1 MKFNQ
6 LSAFEKHLEHI
17 HPSHLSDVYLIIDSE
32 PYVQKKLALK
42 VMQEGEG
49 KELFMAE
56 ELSLGKLKEAL
67 ETPSLFE
74 KSKCCFIFGVE
85 KLTKNVHDYLSD
97 FVLNPHPQIRLVLTA
112 SQMPPFLSKLLKNL
126 ITLDLSLEKPWERE
140 KRLIYYVT
148 RTLQKRGISISPVLA
163 ELIIKSCGAQVAHL
177 DQELEKL
184 TCYLKRGGE
193 VRREDLDLLQENFQH
208 SIFKIGE
215 LLLENKTKEAL
226 EVLHQ
231 GQFPTILLIYSLR
244 NLFQKSLRLK
254 ELSFEEA
261 QLAFPTLKGKLLE
274 KNLNLAHFSSKE
286 KLKNALLLLF
296 EIEVKMKN
304 QKISESFLQ
313 SYLLLKL
320 GVSV

>member
-17 HPSHLSDVYLIIDSE
+17 NPSHLSDVYLIIDSE

-42 VMQEGEG
+42 IIQQGEG
-49 KELFMAE
+49 KEFFMAE

-74 KSKCCFIFGVE
+74 KSKCCLIFGIE
-85 KLTKNVHDYLSD
+85 KLNKNVHEYLSH
-97 FVLNPHPQIRLVLTA
+97 FVLNPHPQIRLILTA
-112 SQMPPFLSKLLKNL
+112 SQMVPFLSKLLKNL

-140 KRLIYYVT
+140 KRLIHYVT
-148 RTLQKRGISISPVLA
+148 RTLQKIGISISVVFA
-163 ELIIKSCGAQVAHL
+163 ELVVKSCGGQVAHL

-184 TCYLKRGGE
+184 ICYLKGRGE
-193 VRREDLDLLQENFQH
+193 VRREDLNLLQENFHH

-261 QLAFPTLKGKLLE
+261 QVAFPTLKDKLLE
-274 KNLNLAHFSSKE
+274 KNLHLVRFSSKE
-286 KLKNALLLLF
+286 KLKKGLLLLF
-296 EIEVKMKN
+296 DIEVKMKN
-304 QKISESFLQ
+304 QKLSESFLQ

-320 GVSV
+320 GVAV